1 MTYLLDTHVFL
12 WALFSPNKLSDKVFR
27 ILSDS
32 SKPVYVSAINFWEIA
47 IKYALGKIQLSG
59 LEPKDLT
66 EYALQAGFE
75 LIPLDPDISA
85 TVYLLEADFHKD
97 PFDRLLIWQ
106 AMKTSMTLVSHD
118 ERVKA
123 YQEKGLSVIW

>member
-1 MTYLLDTHVFL
+1 MSYLLDTHVFL

-27 ILSDS
+27 ILSDAS
-32 SKPVYVSAINFWEIA
+32 NPVNVSAINFWEISL
-47 IKYALGKIQLSG
+47 KYGLGKIQLSG
-59 LEPKDLT
+59 VEPKDLT
-66 EYALQAGFE
+66 EYALEAGFG
-75 LIPLDPDISA
+75 LLPLDPEISA
-85 TVYLLEADFHKD
+85 TVYQLEADFHKD

-106 AMKTSMTLVSHD
+106 AMKSSMTLISHD